1 MRLLNLCVKAIFKK
15 KHISLKVSAKRRL
28 HSEDDASI
36 RHALLG
42 RIDLGLIPEKRYVV
56 FMTSLSLNQDR
67 FDTAGFRPVEIW
79 LFSVAALVFVMVVVG
94 GITRLTGSGL
104 SMVEWR
110 PLMGILPP
118 LSAAEWNRVFM
129 LYQQSPEFIHINS
142 DMDLAAFK
150 TIFFWEYVHRVLGR
164 LIGVAYAIPFFLF
177 AIRKQLPAGYGFR
190 FTLLFILGSLQGV
203 IGWWMVKSGLAEDP
217 DVSQYRL
224 AVHLSMALLIFSMLI
239 WTLLDLRHG
248 RGTWPGG
255 HTAGVLIILAITIVA
270 GAFVAGMD
278 AGKLYNEYPLMGD
291 GLIPVEY
298 GEMGAMDAFENGASA
313 QFHHRILAL
322 IVVLGVVSLWR
333 RASKTGLNGRGY
345 TMLGLVGVQF
355 TLGVATLLHGVPVSL
370 GTLHQAGAAAL
381 LASVIWCAHGLSRA
395 RLSG

>member
-1 MRLLNLCVKAIFKK
+1 MKSFMQNLY
-15 KHISLKVSAKRRL
+15 RD
-28 HSEDDASI
+28 EDMFGA
-36 RHALLG
+36 
-42 RIDLGLIPEKRYVV
+42 E
-56 FMTSLSLNQDR
+56 
-67 FDTAGFRPVEIW
+67 GFRHVEIW

-118 LSAAEWNRVFM
+118 LSAGEWERVFL

-164 LIGVAYAIPFFLF
+164 LIGMAYALPFLIF
-177 AIRKQLPAGYGFR
+177 AIRKKLPSGYGMR
-190 FTLLFILGSLQGV
+190 FVLLFMLGGLQGI

-239 WTLLDLRHG
+239 WTALDLRHG
-248 RGTWPGG
+248 RGTWPGA
-255 HTAGVLIILAITIVA
+255 HTAGVLMILAVTIVA

-322 IVVLGVVSLWR
+322 IVVLGVISLWR
-333 RASKTGLNGRGY
+333 RASTAGLGGRGFA
-345 TMLGLVGVQF
+345 MLALVGVQF
-355 TLGVATLLHGVPVSL
+355 TLGIATLLHAVPVSL

-381 LASVIWCAHGLSRA
+381 LAAVIWCAHGLSRK
-395 RLSG
+395 RISG